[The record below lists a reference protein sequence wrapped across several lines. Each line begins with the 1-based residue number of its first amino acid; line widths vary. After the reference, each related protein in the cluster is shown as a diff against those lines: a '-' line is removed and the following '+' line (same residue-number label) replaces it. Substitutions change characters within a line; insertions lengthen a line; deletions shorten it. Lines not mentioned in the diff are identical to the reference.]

1 MTWALLTLK
10 QIGCNNMKYLSLTLF
25 LVFSLTA
32 FSQSILL
39 KGGMVHSGTGAEATL
54 QDILISGNKIAKIG
68 SNLIISGKTQVIE
81 LNGLP
86 VTPGLISPMS
96 NLGIVE
102 INALDVTRDDESD
115 ILKAGFSIFNAFNP
129 HSTGIP
135 WNRSNGVTSAI
146 TSPGSSSFPMFGL
159 ASYFVLDGSLE
170 IQGLR
175 DIAMFGRMGS
185 SYGSRAETLTILES
199 LLELGQKASNT
210 PIEEI
215 LAMRLADQLELQA
228 QDIQA
233 LDNLV
238 NNDLPFVLE
247 TNRAVDILQAIA
259 LKKKYGLNLVLSSV
273 EEAPMVINQLKA
285 SEIPV
290 IIDPMDNIPDS
301 FDELGSSLML
311 GKILDQAGIRVMF
324 STQRSH
330 NYHLMRQGSGNA
342 VAHGMSY
349 ESAIRGMTL
358 TVAETFKLGNRGSII
373 EGKIADI
380 VVWDADPLEPSSFP
394 QLVFIEGKSQDLISR
409 STRLTER
416 YTNKDKKPSSY
427 KH

>member
-1 MTWALLTLK
+1 
-10 QIGCNNMKYLSLTLF
+10 MKYLSLAF
-25 LVFSLTA
+25 VIIFSLNTFA
-32 FSQSILL
+32 QSILL
-39 KGGMVHSGTGAEATL
+39 KGGMVHSGTGASAQI
-54 QDILISGNKIAKIG
+54 QDILISGSKISNIG
-68 SNLIISGKTQVIE
+68 NDIIINGKTQVIE

-146 TSPGSSSFPMFGL
+146 TSPGSSDFPMFGL
-159 ASYFVLDGSLE
+159 ASYFILDGSLE
-170 IQGLR
+170 IKGLR
-175 DIAMFGRMGS
+175 DVAMFGRMGS
-185 SYGSRAETLTILES
+185 SYGSRAETLAVLES
-199 LLELGQKASNT
+199 LLELGQKASIM
-210 PIEEI
+210 PVEEI
-215 LAMRLADQLELQA
+215 LEMRLAEQLELQA
-228 QDIQA
+228 QDIIA
-233 LDNLV
+233 LNNLV

-259 LKKKYGLNLVLSSV
+259 LKKKYGLNLILSSV

-285 SEIPV
+285 SNIPV

-311 GKILDQAGIRVMF
+311 GKILDQAGIKIMF

-342 VAHGMSY
+342 VAYGMSY
-349 ESAIRGMTL
+349 ESAIRGMTN
-358 TVAETFKLGNRGSII
+358 TVAETFNLGNRGSLVK
-373 EGKIADI
+373 GKIADI

-394 QLVFIEGKSQDLISR
+394 KFIFIDGKPQALTSR

-416 YTNKDKKPSSY
+416 YTDKDDKPSSY

>member
-1 MTWALLTLK
+1 
-10 QIGCNNMKYLSLTLF
+10 MKYFSLTLF
-25 LVFSLTA
+25 AVLSLSA

-39 KGGMVHSGTGAEATL
+39 NGGMVHSGTGAEATL
-54 QDILISGNKIAKIG
+54 QDILISGNEIAKIG
-68 SNLIISGKTQVIE
+68 KNLTINGKTQVIE

-102 INALDVTRDDESD
+102 INSLDVTRDDESD
-115 ILKAGFSIFNAFNP
+115 ILKAGFSIFNAFNH

-135 WNRSNGVTSAI
+135 WNRSNGVKSAI

-159 ASYFVLDGSLE
+159 ASYFILDGSLK
-170 IQGLR
+170 IKGLK
-175 DIAMFGRMGS
+175 DIAMFGRMGA

-199 LLELGQKASNT
+199 LLELGQKASNI
-210 PIEEI
+210 PVEEI
-215 LAMRLADQLELQA
+215 LEMRLADQLELQA
-228 QDIQA
+228 RDILA
-233 LDNLV
+233 LNNLV
-238 NNDLPFVLE
+238 NNGLPFVLE

-273 EEAPMVINQLKA
+273 EEAPMVIDQLQA
-285 SEIPV
+285 SGISV
-290 IIDPMDNIPDS
+290 IIDPMDNIPNS
-301 FDELGSSLML
+301 FDELGSSLLL
-311 GKILDQAGIRVMF
+311 GKVLDQAGIKVMF

-394 QLVFIEGKSQDLISR
+394 KFVFIEGKSQDLSSR

-416 YTNKDKKPSSY
+416 YTNKDDKPSSY

>member
-1 MTWALLTLK
+1 
-10 QIGCNNMKYLSLTLF
+10 MKYFSLTLC
-25 LVFSLTA
+25 LVFSLSA
-32 FSQSILL
+32 FSQSVLL
-39 KGGMVHSGTGAEATL
+39 KGGMVHSGAGEEAKL
-54 QDILISGNKIAKIG
+54 QDILISGNMIANIG
-68 SNLIISGKTQVIE
+68 NNLTINGKTQVIE

-102 INALDVTRDDESD
+102 INSLDVTRDDESD
-115 ILKAGFSIFNAFNP
+115 ILKSGFSIFNAFNP
-129 HSTGIP
+129 NSTGIA

-146 TSPGSSSFPMFGL
+146 SSPSSSSFPMFGL

-170 IQGLR
+170 IKGLK
-175 DIAMFGRMGS
+175 DIAMFGRMGA

-199 LLELGQKASNT
+199 LLELGQKAGST
-210 PIEEI
+210 PVEEV
-215 LAMRLADQLELQA
+215 LEMRLADQLELQA
-228 QDIQA
+228 QDIRA
-233 LDNLV
+233 LNNLV
-238 NNDLPFVLE
+238 NKGLPFVLE

-259 LKKKYGLNLVLSSV
+259 LKEKYGLNLVLSSV
-273 EEAPMVINQLKA
+273 EEAPMVIDQLQA
-285 SEIPV
+285 SGIPV

-311 GKILDQAGIRVMF
+311 GKVLDQAGIKVMF

-342 VAHGMSY
+342 VAYGMSY

-394 QLVFIEGKSQDLISR
+394 KFVFIDGKLQDLSSR

-416 YTNKDKKPSSY
+416 YTNKDDKPSSY

>member
-1 MTWALLTLK
+1 
-10 QIGCNNMKYLSLTLF
+10 MKYLSLAF
-25 LVFSLTA
+25 VIIFSLNTFA
-32 FSQSILL
+32 QSILL
-39 KGGMVHSGTGAEATL
+39 KGGMVHSGTGASAKI
-54 QDILISGNKIAKIG
+54 QDILISGSKISSIG
-68 SNLIISGKTQVIE
+68 NDLIINGKTQVIE

-146 TSPGSSSFPMFGL
+146 TSPGSSDFPIFGL
-159 ASYFVLDGSLE
+159 ASYFILDGSLE
-170 IQGLR
+170 IKGLR
-175 DIAMFGRMGS
+175 DVAMFGRMGS
-185 SYGSRAETLTILES
+185 SYGSRAETLAVLES
-199 LLELGQKASNT
+199 LLELGQKASIM
-210 PIEEI
+210 PVEEI
-215 LAMRLADQLELQA
+215 LEMRLADQLELQA
-228 QDIQA
+228 QDIIA
-233 LDNLV
+233 LNNLV

-259 LKKKYGLNLVLSSV
+259 LKKKYGLNLILSSV

-285 SEIPV
+285 SNIPV

-301 FDELGSSLML
+301 FDELGSSLIL
-311 GKILDQAGIRVMF
+311 GKILDQAGIKIMF

-342 VAHGMSY
+342 VAYGMSY
-349 ESAIRGMTL
+349 ESAIRGMTN
-358 TVAETFKLGNRGSII
+358 TVAETFNLGNRGSLVK
-373 EGKIADI
+373 GKIADI

-394 QLVFIEGKSQDLISR
+394 KFIFIDGKPQTLTSR

-416 YTNKDKKPSSY
+416 YTDKDDKPSSY

>member
-1 MTWALLTLK
+1 
-10 QIGCNNMKYLSLTLF
+10 
-25 LVFSLTA
+25 
-32 FSQSILL
+32 
-39 KGGMVHSGTGAEATL
+39 
-54 QDILISGNKIAKIG
+54 
-68 SNLIISGKTQVIE
+68 
-81 LNGLP
+81 
-86 VTPGLISPMS
+86 
-96 NLGIVE
+96 
-102 INALDVTRDDESD
+102 
-115 ILKAGFSIFNAFNP
+115 
-129 HSTGIP
+129 
-135 WNRSNGVTSAI
+135 
-146 TSPGSSSFPMFGL
+146 MFGL

-170 IQGLR
+170 IKGLK
-175 DIAMFGRMGS
+175 DIAMFGRMGA

-199 LLELGQKASNT
+199 LLELGQKAGST
-210 PIEEI
+210 PVEEV
-215 LAMRLADQLELQA
+215 LEMRLADQLELQA
-228 QDIQA
+228 QDIRA
-233 LDNLV
+233 LNNLV
-238 NNDLPFVLE
+238 NKDLPFVLE

-259 LKKKYGLNLVLSSV
+259 LKEKYGLNLVLSSV
-273 EEAPMVINQLKA
+273 EEAPMVIDQLQA
-285 SEIPV
+285 SGIPV

-311 GKILDQAGIRVMF
+311 GKVLDQAGIKVMF

-342 VAHGMSY
+342 VAYGMSY

-394 QLVFIEGKSQDLISR
+394 KFVFIDGKLQDLSSR

-416 YTNKDKKPSSY
+416 YTNKDDKPSSY

>member
-1 MTWALLTLK
+1 
-10 QIGCNNMKYLSLTLF
+10 
-25 LVFSLTA
+25 
-32 FSQSILL
+32 
-39 KGGMVHSGTGAEATL
+39 MVHSGTGAVAAL
-54 QDILISGNKIAKIG
+54 QDILISGNVITKIG
-68 SNLIISGKTQVIE
+68 KNLTINGKTQVIE

-159 ASYFVLDGSLE
+159 ASYFILDGSLE
-170 IQGLR
+170 IKGLK
-175 DIAMFGRMGS
+175 DIAMFGRMGA

-199 LLELGQKASNT
+199 LLELGKKASNT
-210 PIEEI
+210 PVEEI
-215 LAMRLADQLELQA
+215 LEMRLADQLELQA
-228 QDIQA
+228 QDILA
-233 LDNLV
+233 LNNLV
-238 NNDLPFVLE
+238 NNGLPFVLE

-273 EEAPMVINQLKA
+273 EEAPMVIDQLQA
-285 SEIPV
+285 SGIPV
-290 IIDPMDNIPDS
+290 IIDPMDNIPNS
-301 FDELGSSLML
+301 FDELGSSLLL
-311 GKILDQAGIRVMF
+311 GKVLDQAGIKVMF

-394 QLVFIEGKSQDLISR
+394 KFVFIEGKSQDLSSR

-416 YTNKDKKPSSY
+416 YTNKDDKPSSY

>member
-1 MTWALLTLK
+1 
-10 QIGCNNMKYLSLTLF
+10 MKYFSLTLF
-25 LVFSLTA
+25 AVLSLSA

-54 QDILISGNKIAKIG
+54 QDILISGNEIAKIG
-68 SNLIISGKTQVIE
+68 KNLTINGKTQVIE

-159 ASYFVLDGSLE
+159 ASYFILDGSLE
-170 IQGLR
+170 IKGLK
-175 DIAMFGRMGS
+175 DIAMFGRMGA

-210 PIEEI
+210 PVEEI
-215 LAMRLADQLELQA
+215 LEMRLADQLELQA
-228 QDIQA
+228 QDILA
-233 LDNLV
+233 LNNLV
-238 NNDLPFVLE
+238 NNGLPFVLE

-273 EEAPMVINQLKA
+273 EEAPMVIDQLQA
-285 SEIPV
+285 SGIPV
-290 IIDPMDNIPDS
+290 IIDPMDNIPNS
-301 FDELGSSLML
+301 FDELGSSLLL
-311 GKILDQAGIRVMF
+311 GKVLDQAGIKVMF

-394 QLVFIEGKSQDLISR
+394 KFVFIEGKSQDLSSR
-409 STRLTER
+409 PTRLTER
-416 YTNKDKKPSSY
+416 YTNKDDKPSSY